1 MASFYIDSSL
11 SNGKRL
17 DWLVAPD
24 KGDTADSIVI
34 EVRRAAMKKFGD
46 GVWFN
51 RWTHRVESNGFVT
64 VRMYA

>member
-1 MASFYIDSSL
+1 MAQFNIDSHI

-17 DWLVAPD
+17 EWLALAGG
-24 KGDTADSIVI
+24 GDTADSIVT

-51 RWTHRVESNGFVT
+51 RWTHVALSNGFVT
-64 VRMYA
+64 VQMHA

>member
-1 MASFYIDSSL
+1 MARFYIDGYL

-24 KGDTADSIVI
+24 KGDTAESCVI

-46 GVWFN
+46 DVWFN
-51 RWTHRVESNGFVT
+51 RWTHRMESDGFVT
-64 VRMYA
+64 VQMHA

>member
-1 MASFYIDSSL
+1 MARFYIDGYL

-24 KGDTADSIVI
+24 KGDTAESCVI

-46 GVWFN
+46 DVWFN
-51 RWTHRVESNGFVT
+51 RWTHRMESNGFVT
-64 VRMYA
+64 VQMHA